1 MMLDKEYRPY
11 DNYRH
16 LEKQPPVF
24 EIQIGYG
31 LIPLVQKFPKE
42 EGPLIGELEYA
53 RKEFDAEY
61 GLPLPSAYI
70 RDNMCLAP
78 DEYAI
83 YFNGVEVGKWKVKMG
98 YTLCIDTGDVAKK
111 LDEKFDKVK
120 EPAFGMEAFFIPDDE
135 KKKYKDAG
143 YACVAP
149 ERVIKTHLY
158 QIAYKNRAKILNQC
172 MVNQLV
178 NKVRPTN
185 PDVIDDV
192 FFTRGFTTSQM
203 KIVLNTLLAEDVS
216 IRDMNTIL
224 ETIADYIEGG
234 SSPFQLA
241 DHIRER
247 MAFSILSK
255 YADEN
260 KKVHAI
266 FASENFAEHLWQYIC
281 IPPSGADMPYFAL
294 EAEDYKKIWN
304 KISEHA
310 ARMAEKGFTPLFLV
324 PNHLRLAF
332 ANFLKRECPTC
343 RVISDKEADAV
354 RKDFSF
360 QFDGELDWNEN

>member
-1 MMLDKEYRPY
+1 MNTLKERRPY
-11 DNYRH
+11 YFDFG
-16 LEKQPPVF
+16 KQPPVF
-24 EIQIGYG
+24 EILLGYG
-31 LIPLVQKFPKE
+31 LIPLIKKRNSKDE
-42 EGPLIGELEYA
+42 PLIKELEYG
-53 RKEFDAEY
+53 RKKFDAEY
-61 GLPLPSAYI
+61 GLTLPSAHI
-70 RDNMCLAP
+70 RDNLCLAP
-78 DEYAI
+78 YEYAI
-83 YFNGVEVGKWKVKMG
+83 NFNGVEVGKWKVKMG

-158 QIAYKNRAKILNQC
+158 QIAYQNRAKILNQC

-234 SSPFQLA
+234 PGLFQLV

-255 YADEN
+255 YADED

-266 FASENFAEHLWQYIC
+266 FASENFAEHLWQYIYV
-281 IPPSGADMPYFAL
+281 PPSKPDMPYFAL
-294 EAEDYKKIWN
+294 ETEEYKKIWN
-304 KISEHA
+304 KISEYTL
-310 ARMAEKGFTPLFLV
+310 RMAEKGFTPLFLV
-324 PNHLRLAF
+324 PNDLRLAF
-332 ANFLKRECPTC
+332 ANLLKRECPDC

-354 RKDFSF
+354 RKDFIF
-360 QFDGELDWNEN
+360 QFEGELDWNEN

>member
-1 MMLDKEYRPY
+1 MNTLKERRPY
-11 DNYRH
+11 YFDFG
-16 LEKQPPVF
+16 KQPPVF
-24 EIQIGYG
+24 EIQIGYA
-31 LIPLVQKFPKE
+31 LIPLLYE
-42 EGPLIGELEYA
+42 EKGAPLLKELEYG
-53 RKEFDAEY
+53 RKKFDAEY
-61 GLPLPSAYI
+61 GLTLPSAYI

-83 YFNGVEVGKWKVKMG
+83 YFNGVEVGKWKVKRG

-203 KIVLNTLLAEDVS
+203 KIVLNALLEEDVS

-234 SSPFQLA
+234 PGLFQLV

-266 FASENFAEHLWQYIC
+266 FASKNFAEHLWQYIC
-281 IPPSGADMPYFAL
+281 IPSSKPEMPYFAL
-294 EAEDYKKIWN
+294 EPEENKKIRN
-304 KISEHA
+304 KISEYA
-310 ARMAEKGFTPLFLV
+310 LRMAEKGFTPLFLV
-324 PNHLRLAF
+324 PNDLRLAF
-332 ANFLKRECPTC
+332 ANLLKSECPDC
-343 RVISDKEADAV
+343 RAISGKEAEN
-354 RKDFSF
+354 FSF
-360 QFDGELDWNEN
+360 EIEGELDWDEN

>member
-1 MMLDKEYRPY
+1 MMDKKEHKPHFN
-11 DNYRH
+11 DFG
-16 LEKQPPVF
+16 KQPPVF
-24 EIQIGYG
+24 EIQIGYA
-31 LIPLVQKFPKE
+31 LIPLVNE
-42 EGPLIGELEYA
+42 EKGAPLLKELEYV
-53 RKEFDAEY
+53 RKKFDAEH
-61 GLPLPSAYI
+61 GLNLPSVHI

-83 YFNGVEVGKWKVKMG
+83 NFNGVEVGKMKLKIG
-98 YTLCIDTGDVAKK
+98 SKLCFDTGDVTKK
-111 LDEKFDKVK
+111 LDENMEKTK
-120 EPAFGMEAFFIPDDE
+120 EPAFGLDAFFIPAEEE
-135 KKKYKDAG
+135 KRYEEAG
-143 YACVAP
+143 YVCVPP
-149 ERVIKTHLY
+149 EGVIRTHLF
-158 QIAYKNRAKILNQC
+158 QIAYQNRAKILNQC

-203 KIVLNTLLAEDVS
+203 KIVLNALLEEDVS

-234 SSPFQLA
+234 PGLFQLV

-266 FASENFAEHLWQYIC
+266 FASKNFAEHLWQYIW
-281 IPPSGADMPYFAL
+281 IPSSKPEMPYFAL
-294 EAEDYKKIWN
+294 ETEEYKKIWN
-304 KISEHA
+304 KISEYA
-310 ARMAEKGFTPLFLV
+310 PRMAEKGFTPLFLV
-324 PNHLRLAF
+324 PSDLRLAF
-332 ANFLKRECPTC
+332 ANLLKSECPDC

-360 QFDGELDWNEN
+360 QFDGELDWDEN